1 MEVPFSQRVA
11 DLLPAE
17 TLVSGVIDLVFQE
30 EKGWVIVD
38 YKTDTVSGK
47 DELNQLVDYYGPQLD
62 LYRRF
67 WEEITG
73 ETVVETGFY
82 FTSINEYI
90 SR

>member
-1 MEVPFSQRVA
+1 
-11 DLLPAE
+11 
-17 TLVSGVIDLVFQE
+17 
-30 EKGWVIVD
+30 VD